1 MHNIYLK
8 KFYFIDH
15 FNKEHIRNLDKSI
28 IIIYRNYSKKYSEK
42 EIIEIKKFCKN
53 IRRKF
58 YLANNIMLTNKLN
71 LDGAYIPS
79 FNRDLSVRILKIK
92 KIHLLGSAHS
102 IKEINEKKRQGID
115 LIFISPVFKV
125 KKTKNFLGIIKF
137 NNLSK
142 LYDNKSVA
150 LGGINQNN
158 IKQIKSENCCGFA
171 SISYIKESEIF

>member
-28 IIIYRNYSKKYSEK
+28 IIIYRNYYKNYSES

-53 IRRKF
+53 TRRKF
-58 YLANNIMLTNKLN
+58 YLANNIKLTNKLN

-79 FNRDLSVRILKIK
+79 FNTDLSVRILKIK
-92 KIHLLGSAHS
+92 KIHLLGSAHC

-115 LIFISPVFKV
+115 LIFISPVFKT

-142 LYDNKSVA
+142 LYCNKSVA

-158 IKQIKSENCCGFA
+158 IKQIKYQNCCGFA
-171 SISYIKESEIF
+171 SISYIKES

>member
-1 MHNIYLK
+1 
-8 KFYFIDH
+8 
-15 FNKEHIRNLDKSI
+15 
-28 IIIYRNYSKKYSEK
+28 
-42 EIIEIKKFCKN
+42 
-53 IRRKF
+53 
-58 YLANNIMLTNKLN
+58 MLTNKLN